1 MLKRLTFL
9 SAMAVAAALAL
20 PTHADEVTADT
31 VVTSINGT
39 DITVG
44 HLIIARNSLPAQY
57 QQISD
62 DVLFGLLVDQLER
75 QAVLAQSLEGDL
87 PRHIALSLENE
98 QRIQMASEVI
108 DGIAAAPITD
118 AALQALYDERY
129 ADGFGGDE
137 FNAAHILVETEEEAQ
152 AIKVELDGGADFAEM
167 AKAKS
172 TGPSGPNGGDLGW
185 FGPGM
190 MVPPFEEAVVAME
203 PGQISAP
210 VQTQFGWHLIIL
222 NEKRK
227 TEAPK
232 LDDVRTELSEELSN
246 RAINERVDAL
256 MNAATIERAE
266 VDFDPTV
273 LQNLDLLKD

>member
-9 SAMAVAAALAL
+9 SAMAFAAALAL
-20 PTHADEVTADT
+20 PAHADEVTADT

-44 HLIIARNSLPAQY
+44 NLIIARNALPPEY

-75 QAVLAQSLEGDL
+75 QAVLAQSLDGDL

-98 QRIQMASEVI
+98 RRIQMASEVI
-108 DGIAAAPITD
+108 QGIADQPISD
-118 AALQALYDERY
+118 ADIQALYDERY
-129 ADGFGGDE
+129 AEGFGGNE
-137 FNAAHILVETEEEAQ
+137 YNAAHILVETQEEAQ
-152 AIKVELDGGADFAEM
+152 AIKTELDGGADFAET

-185 FGPGM
+185 FGPGK
-190 MVPPFEEAVVAME
+190 MVAPFEEAVVAMK
-203 PGQISAP
+203 PGEVSDPI
-210 VQTQFGWHLIIL
+210 QTQFGWHIIKL
-222 NEKRK
+222 NETRK

-232 LDDVRTELSEELSN
+232 LDEVRAELSEELSA
-246 RAINERVDAL
+246 RAINERVDEL
-256 MNAATIERAE
+256 MNAATVKRAE
-266 VDFDPTV
+266 VDIDPTI

>member
-9 SAMAVAAALAL
+9 SAMAFAAALAL
-20 PTHADEVTADT
+20 PAHADEVTADT

-44 HLIIARNSLPAQY
+44 NLIIARNALPPEY

-75 QAVLAQSLEGDL
+75 QAVLAQSLDGDL

-98 QRIQMASEVI
+98 RRIQMASEVI
-108 DGIAAAPITD
+108 QGIADQPISD
-118 AALQALYDERY
+118 ADIQALYDERY
-129 ADGFGGDE
+129 AEGFGGNE
-137 FNAAHILVETEEEAQ
+137 YNAAHILVETQEEAQ
-152 AIKVELDGGADFAEM
+152 AIKAELDGGADFAET

-185 FGPGM
+185 FGPGK
-190 MVPPFEEAVVAME
+190 MVAPFEEAVVAMK
-203 PGQISAP
+203 PGEVSDPI
-210 VQTQFGWHLIIL
+210 QTQFGWHIIKL
-222 NEKRK
+222 NETRK

-232 LDDVRTELSEELSN
+232 LDEVRAELSEELSA
-246 RAINERVDAL
+246 RAINERVDEL
-256 MNAATIERAE
+256 MNAATVKRAE
-266 VDFDPTV
+266 VDIDPTI